1 MVKEPRVGVGVL
13 IFRDDQVLVGKRLGA
28 HGKGE
33 FALPGGHLEF
43 GESWEDCARRE
54 VEEETGLL
62 LSNLRFETAV
72 NSVFGDTAH
81 YVTIFMRGEA
91 DQAAEAKV
99 LEPDKCESWIWVPW
113 SSIPQPVFLPLK
125 LLQESGYDPLGHA
138 SQRCT
143 NHQCS

>member
-1 MVKEPRVGVGVL
+1 MTKEPRVGVGVL
-13 IFRDDQVLVGKRLGA
+13 IFRDGHVLVGRRLGA

-43 GESWEDCARRE
+43 GESWEDCAKRE
-54 VEEETGLL
+54 VEEETGLQ

-91 DQAAEAKV
+91 DQVAEAKV

-113 SSIPQPVFLPLK
+113 LSIPQPVFLPLQ
-125 LLQESGYDPLGHA
+125 LLQESGYHPFRHA
-138 SQRCT
+138 LQDGANQQGS
-143 NHQCS
+143 